1 MYVLYVLHVVYV
13 CMYVSMQCNVMYC
26 IVCYVMFCYVMFCY
40 VMYVCMCLYICR
52 HITQG
57 TYVNAE
63 IYEIK
68 TMQTS
73 MQTSMQ
79 PSMQTKL

>member
-1 MYVLYVLHVVYV
+1 
-13 CMYVSMQCNVMYC
+13 
-26 IVCYVMFCYVMFCY
+26 
-40 VMYVCMCLYICR
+40 MYVCVYIYICR

-79 PSMQTKL
+79 TKL